1 MRTVEEVKDRID
13 ICRSQLKRDD
23 TDKLYV
29 VTAGRLFARKVS
41 DKKNSPFEML
51 STSLPSTFDKNKAR
65 ERMSYMSKKY
75 PLLKLH
81 ITTYKNWLC
90 DEVSYLE
97 NLISSSRMSCREHR
111 EIEEEE
117 TESNSDNLRRISHVV
132 GPCGNN
138 CIICKYNLG
147 IDYNDELYVKCIA
160 PKDSIYHNVN
170 KVR

>member
-29 VTAGRLFARKVS
+29 VTAGRLFAGKTGNKR
-41 DKKNSPFEML
+41 NSPFEML
-51 STSLPSTFDKNKAR
+51 STNLPYTFDKNKAR

-97 NLISSSRMSCREHR
+97 NLISSSKMSHKEHR

-117 TESNSDNLRRISHVV
+117 TESSNDNLRRISHVV

-147 IDYNDELYVKCIA
+147 IDYNDELYVKCVA
-160 PKDSIYHNVN
+160 PKNSIYH
-170 KVR
+170 KVG

>member
-29 VTAGRLFARKVS
+29 ITAGRLFAGKVS
-41 DKKNSPFEML
+41 NKKNSHFEML
-51 STSLPSTFDKNKAR
+51 STNLPYTFDKNKAR

-75 PLLKLH
+75 PLLKFQV
-81 ITTYKNWLC
+81 TTYKNWLC

-97 NLISSSRMSCREHR
+97 NLISSSNISCRSHR

-117 TESNSDNLRRISHVV
+117 IESSNDNLRLISRVV

-147 IDYNDELYVKCIA
+147 IDYNGELYVKCVA
-160 PKDSIYHNVN
+160 PKDSIYN
-170 KVR
+170 KK

>member
-29 VTAGRLFARKVS
+29 VTAGRLFAGKTGNKR
-41 DKKNSPFEML
+41 NSPYEML
-51 STSLPSTFDKNKAR
+51 STNLPYTFDKNKAR

-97 NLISSSRMSCREHR
+97 NLISSSRMSYKEHR

-117 TESNSDNLRRISHVV
+117 IESNNDNLRRISHVV

-147 IDYNDELYVKCIA
+147 IDYNDELYVKCVA
-160 PKDSIYHNVN
+160 PKDSIYH
-170 KVR
+170 KVG

>member
-13 ICRSQLKRDD
+13 ICKSQLKRDD

-29 VTAGRLFARKVS
+29 VTAGRLFVGKVGN
-41 DKKNSPFEML
+41 KKNSHFEML
-51 STSLPSTFDKNKAR
+51 STNLPYTFDKNKAR

-75 PLLKLH
+75 PLLKFQV
-81 ITTYKNWLC
+81 TTYKSWLC

-97 NLISSSRMSCREHR
+97 NLISSSNISCRSHR

-117 TESNSDNLRRISHVV
+117 IESNNDNLRLISRVV

-147 IDYNDELYVKCIA
+147 IDYNGELYVKCVA
-160 PKDSIYHNVN
+160 PKDSIYN
-170 KVR
+170 KK

>member
-29 VTAGRLFARKVS
+29 VTAGRLFAGKVS
-41 DKKNSPFEML
+41 NKKNSHFEML
-51 STSLPSTFDKNKAR
+51 STNLPYTFDKNKAR

-75 PLLKLH
+75 PLLKFQV
-81 ITTYKNWLC
+81 TTYKSWLC

-97 NLISSSRMSCREHR
+97 NLISSSNVSCRGHR

-117 TESNSDNLRRISHVV
+117 TESSNDNLRLISRVV

-147 IDYNDELYVKCIA
+147 IDYNGELYVKCVA
-160 PKDSIYHNVN
+160 PKDSIYN
-170 KVR
+170 KK

>member
-29 VTAGRLFARKVS
+29 VTAGRLFAGKVGN
-41 DKKNSPFEML
+41 KKNSHFEML
-51 STSLPSTFDKNKAR
+51 STNLPYTFDKNKAR

-75 PLLKLH
+75 PLLKFQV
-81 ITTYKNWLC
+81 TTYKNWLC

-97 NLISSSRMSCREHR
+97 NLISSSNISCRSHR

-117 TESNSDNLRRISHVV
+117 TEPSNDNLRLISRVV

-147 IDYNDELYVKCIA
+147 IDYSSELYVKCVA
-160 PKDSIYHNVN
+160 PKDSIYH
-170 KVR
+170 KVG

>member
-29 VTAGRLFARKVS
+29 VTAGRLFAGKTGNKR
-41 DKKNSPFEML
+41 NSPFEML
-51 STSLPSTFDKNKAR
+51 STNLPYTFDKNKAR

-81 ITTYKNWLC
+81 ITTYKKWLC

-97 NLISSSRMSCREHR
+97 NLISSSKMSYKEHR
-111 EIEEEE
+111 EIEEE
-117 TESNSDNLRRISHVV
+117 TESNNDNLRRISHVV

-147 IDYNDELYVKCIA
+147 IDYNDELYVKCVA
-160 PKDSIYHNVN
+160 PKDSIYH
-170 KVR
+170 KVG

>member
-29 VTAGRLFARKVS
+29 VTAGRLFAGKVS
-41 DKKNSPFEML
+41 NKKNSHFEML
-51 STSLPSTFDKNKAR
+51 STNLPYTFDKNKAR

-75 PLLKLH
+75 PLLKFQV
-81 ITTYKNWLC
+81 TTYKSWLC

-97 NLISSSRMSCREHR
+97 NLISTSNISCKSHR
-111 EIEEEE
+111 EVEEEE
-117 TESNSDNLRRISHVV
+117 TESSNDNIRLISRVV

-147 IDYNDELYVKCIA
+147 IDYSSELYVKCVA
-160 PKDSIYHNVN
+160 PKDSIYN
-170 KVR
+170 KAR

>member
-1 MRTVEEVKDRID
+1 
-13 ICRSQLKRDD
+13 
-23 TDKLYV
+23 
-29 VTAGRLFARKVS
+29 
-41 DKKNSPFEML
+41 
-51 STSLPSTFDKNKAR
+51 
-65 ERMSYMSKKY
+65 
-75 PLLKLH
+75 
-81 ITTYKNWLC
+81 
-90 DEVSYLE
+90 
-97 NLISSSRMSCREHR
+97 MSCREHR

-147 IDYNDELYVKCIA
+147 IDYNDELYVKCVA

>member
-29 VTAGRLFARKVS
+29 VTAGRLFAGKVS
-41 DKKNSPFEML
+41 NKKNSHFEML
-51 STSLPSTFDKNKAR
+51 STNLPYTFDKNKAR

-75 PLLKLH
+75 PLLKFQV
-81 ITTYKNWLC
+81 TTYKNWLC

-97 NLISSSRMSCREHR
+97 NLISSSNISCKSHR

-117 TESNSDNLRRISHVV
+117 TESSNDNLRLISRVV

-147 IDYNDELYVKCIA
+147 IDYNGELYVKCVA
-160 PKDSIYHNVN
+160 PKDSIYN
-170 KVR
+170 KK

>member
-29 VTAGRLFARKVS
+29 VTAGRLFAGKTGNKR
-41 DKKNSPFEML
+41 NSPYEML
-51 STSLPSTFDKNKAR
+51 STNLPYTFDKSKAR

-81 ITTYKNWLC
+81 ITTYKKWLC

-97 NLISSSRMSCREHR
+97 NLISTSKMSYKEYR

-117 TESNSDNLRRISHVV
+117 TESNNDNLRRISHVV

-147 IDYNDELYVKCIA
+147 IDYNDELYVKCVA
-160 PKDSIYHNVN
+160 PKNSIYH
-170 KVR
+170 KVG

>member
-29 VTAGRLFARKVS
+29 VTAGRLFAGKVGN
-41 DKKNSPFEML
+41 KKNSHFEML
-51 STSLPSTFDKNKAR
+51 STNLPYTFDKNKAR

-75 PLLKLH
+75 PLLKFQV
-81 ITTYKNWLC
+81 TTYKNWLC

-97 NLISSSRMSCREHR
+97 NLISSSRMSCKEHR

-117 TESNSDNLRRISHVV
+117 TESNNDNLRRISHVV

-147 IDYNDELYVKCIA
+147 IDYNDELYVKCVA
-160 PKDSIYHNVN
+160 PKDSIYH
-170 KVR
+170 K

>member
-29 VTAGRLFARKVS
+29 VTAGRLFAGKTGN
-41 DKKNSPFEML
+41 KKNSPYEML
-51 STSLPSTFDKNKAR
+51 STNLPYTFDKNKAR

-81 ITTYKNWLC
+81 ITTYKKWLC

-97 NLISSSRMSCREHR
+97 NLISTSKMSYKGHDEV
-111 EIEEEE
+111 EEEE
-117 TESNSDNLRRISHVV
+117 AESNNDNLRRISHVV

-147 IDYNDELYVKCIA
+147 IDYNDELYVKCVA
-160 PKDSIYHNVN
+160 PKDSIYH

>member
-29 VTAGRLFARKVS
+29 VTAGRLFAGKVGN
-41 DKKNSPFEML
+41 KKNSHFEML
-51 STSLPSTFDKNKAR
+51 STNLPYTFDKNKAR

-75 PLLKLH
+75 PLLKFQV
-81 ITTYKNWLC
+81 TTYKSWLC

-97 NLISSSRMSCREHR
+97 NLISSSNVSCRGHR

-117 TESNSDNLRRISHVV
+117 TESSNDNLRLISRVV

-147 IDYNDELYVKCIA
+147 IDYNDELYVKCVA
-160 PKDSIYHNVN
+160 PKDSIYN
-170 KVR
+170 KK

>member
-23 TDKLYV
+23 IDKLYV
-29 VTAGRLFARKVS
+29 VIAGRLFAGKTGNKR
-41 DKKNSPFEML
+41 NSPFEML
-51 STSLPSTFDKNKAR
+51 STNLPYTFDKNKAR

-81 ITTYKNWLC
+81 ITTYKKWLC

-97 NLISSSRMSCREHR
+97 NLISSSKMSYKEHR

-117 TESNSDNLRRISHVV
+117 VESNNDNLRRISHVV

-147 IDYNDELYVKCIA
+147 IDYNDELYVKCVA
-160 PKDSIYHNVN
+160 PKDSIYH
-170 KVR
+170 KVG